1 VKSIGERIKD
11 LRCERG
17 WTRRKLSELTEFSEG
32 AIFGVE
38 TQKWIPSDR
47 FLRAIEIAFKTKLRK

>member
-1 VKSIGERIKD
+1 MKSIGERIKD

-17 WTRRKLSELTEFSEG
+17 WTRRKLSELTQFSEG
-32 AIFGVE
+32 AVFGVE

-47 FLRAIEIAFKTKLRK
+47 FLRALEKAFGQQLRK